1 MQRRGSISGVLWTTL
16 ASALIV
22 LMGVAHPT
30 AAQEQ
35 DAPAKTVAA
44 KKAKK
49 PSGRLPNYYK
59 DVVSR
64 QQREQIYAIQAEY
77 REKIAALKAQ
87 LAAMTKEQNEKI
99 AAVLS
104 AEQIEKVEQLKAEA
118 AAKRK
123 KAAAEKKPATEK

>member
-1 MQRRGSISGVLWTTL
+1 MQWRGYISGALWTTL

-22 LMGVAHPT
+22 LGGFAHPT

-49 PSGRLPNYYK
+49 PRGRLPNYYK
-59 DVVSR
+59 DVVSQ

-77 REKIAALKAQ
+77 RDKIAALKAQ
-87 LAAMTKEQNEKI
+87 LAAMTKERDEKV
-99 AAVLS
+99 AGVLT
-104 AEQIEKVEQLKAEA
+104 AEQIQKVEQLKAEA

-123 KAAAEKKPATEK
+123 KAAAEKKAATAK